1 MSILITCLKKR
12 LYPQLRYR
20 ELGRTAVRPVILLI
34 TLLLSIRLSLAQD
47 FTPPVPADYP
57 TWIALNYTLIPASD
71 PLRLA
76 QELNGLT
83 VEPILPTRAVTREL
97 GEVQSFWIVNDS
109 EDRSF
114 QVEADLRVVGEH
126 LYLWVE
132 RGVDVN
138 LTELQ
143 ALVAEFDSRIYPD
156 VRALWGSEP
165 SPGVDGDRRIYA
177 LFAYGMGQGVAAY
190 FASRHTYPALI
201 YPNSNQ
207 HEMFFVNL
215 DAFGTQNLNST
226 VLKSTLAH
234 EFQHMIRSNIQD
246 NEATYLNEGYSTFTQ
261 VYLYD
266 DADAV
271 IWYLQQ
277 PDTQLNA
284 WAEGQNRAANY
295 GASQLFITYF
305 FDRFGL
311 EGLRALSDHPG
322 LGLDAVDGTLQSLD
336 QASVDEFVLD
346 WALANLINDPTVGDG
361 RYFYP
366 TLPDLP
372 EPEPVRAL
380 REYPAIV
387 RADAHQ
393 YGVDYY
399 PLQNLETYSQVHV
412 SLDALPTIPLIDT
425 APSSGQ
431 WLWYSQ
437 RGDSSSTTLTRAFD
451 LSTVSSAMLEYNVWY
466 DLEDDW
472 DYAYL
477 QISTDGGL
485 TWSILPTAYTTAEN
499 PHGAAYGP
507 GYSGESQ
514 GWLAEAVS
522 LDAYAGQSILVRFQM
537 ITDDAINQ
545 PGIAIDDVRIPEI
558 GYVSDFELD
567 DGGWEAEGWIR
578 MDNVL
583 PQQAWVTLVQRSGDS
598 TQIDQWRAQGSA
610 VWTASIVPGVESA
623 TLVILPF
630 APVTTEPMRY
640 TLTVE
645 MN

>member
-1 MSILITCLKKR
+1 MSTPTTCLKKPPRR
-12 LYPQLRYR
+12 LRHQHEPGRSSLRP
-20 ELGRTAVRPVILLI
+20 LFFLI
-34 TLLLSIRLSLAQD
+34 TIFFIVAPVFAQEV
-47 FTPPVPADYP
+47 TPPSPADYP
-57 TWIALNYTLIPASD
+57 TWSALNETPIPASD

-76 QELNGLT
+76 RELNGLQ
-83 VEPILPTRAVTREL
+83 VEPIFPARAVTRQV
-97 GEVQSFWIVNDS
+97 GEVQSFWIINDS

-126 LYLWVE
+126 IYLWVQ
-132 RGVDVN
+132 RGVDAR
-138 LTELQ
+138 LTELE
-143 ALVAEFDSRIYPD
+143 ALAAEFDSRIYPE

-190 FASRHTYPALI
+190 FASRHIYPAVI
-201 YPNSNQ
+201 YPNSNE

-226 VLKSTLAH
+226 VLQSTLAH
-234 EFQHMIRSNIQD
+234 EFQHMIRTSIQD

-305 FDRFGL
+305 HDRFGL
-311 EGLRALSDHPG
+311 EGLQALSNNPG
-322 LGLDAVDGTLQSLD
+322 LGLDAVDSTLQELG
-336 QASVDEFVLD
+336 QAGVNEFVLD
-346 WALANLINDPTVGDG
+346 WVLANLLNDPTISDG

-372 EPEPVRAL
+372 APDQVRAL
-380 REYPAIV
+380 REYPATV
-387 RADAHQ
+387 RAGANQ

-399 PLQNLETYSQVHV
+399 PLRNLELRSQLSI
-412 SLDALPTIPLIDT
+412 SLEALPTVSLIDT
-425 APSSGQ
+425 TPSSGQ
-431 WLWYSQ
+431 WMWYSQ
-437 RGDSSSTTLTRAFD
+437 RGDGSTTSLTRAFD
-451 LSTVSSAMLEYNVWY
+451 LSTVSSATLEYNVWY

-477 QISTDGGL
+477 QVSADGGL
-485 TWSILPTAYTTAEN
+485 TWDMLPTAHTTDEN

-507 GYSGESQ
+507 AYSGESRD
-514 GWLAEAVS
+514 WLSESVS

-545 PGIAIDDVRIPEI
+545 PGIALDDVRIPQI
-558 GYVSDFELD
+558 AYYSDFEAD
-567 DGGWEAEGWIR
+567 GGGWEPEGWIR

-583 PQQAWVTLVQRSGDS
+583 PQQAWVALVQRAGDE
-598 TQIDQWRAQGSA
+598 TRIDRWRTQGSA
-610 VWTASIVPGVESA
+610 TWTAALLPGLDEA
-623 TLVILPF
+623 TLLIVPF
-630 APVTTEPMRY
+630 APVTTESMNY
-640 TLTVE
+640 TLSVE
-645 MN
+645 IN